1 MFTCPVLTQSLF
13 GPKCPH
19 CGNLVGLDYRE
30 FDKPE
35 GVAMEL
41 LNELVL
47 LAGAMGIITL
57 LAI

>member
-1 MFTCPVLTQSLF
+1 MFTCPVLTQSPI
-13 GPKCPH
+13 GPKGPH
-19 CGNLVGLDYRE
+19 CGHLAGLDFHV